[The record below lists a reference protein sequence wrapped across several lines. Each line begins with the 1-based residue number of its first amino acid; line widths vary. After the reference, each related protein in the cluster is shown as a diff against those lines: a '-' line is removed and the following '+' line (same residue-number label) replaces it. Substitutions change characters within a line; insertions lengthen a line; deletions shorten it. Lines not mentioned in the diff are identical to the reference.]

1 MTNEQFLT
9 TFQHHLNVGGPQRDE
24 IIAEITNH
32 LEEESPEKLGDPKKL
47 ASKSNRVHLGFISS
61 FKMLLWLRLAVFLV
75 FECGWLLVSL
85 QYLSS
90 TPARGWWWV
99 YSVNI
104 ITQLFP
110 ALVFIY
116 GSYLIGHFRRRWLAL
131 GAWVATFAAGAT
143 LMSFIQ
149 EKIGYVLAV
158 SGVERSPLM
167 EYLGQLTTLYVVFGA
182 IALGIMVATEGK
194 NMLWP
199 KHIIASTIGAFIII
213 TIATYFALP
222 LVWNVI
228 TGYRYTEY
236 MSTVDVWIFEHQHYL
251 AVTFGLVGASL
262 EWLRH
267 SHHKQ
272 HSFSITS

>member
-1 MTNEQFLT
+1 MTNNQFLT
-9 TFQHHLNVGGPQRDE
+9 AFQHHLNVGGPQRDE
-24 IIAEITNH
+24 IIAEMKSH
-32 LEEESPEKLGDPKKL
+32 LEEEGTKKLGDPKML
-47 ASKSNRVHLGFISS
+47 AQKSNRVHLGFFSS
-61 FKMLLWLRLAVFLV
+61 FKMLLWLRMTVFLV
-75 FECGWLLVSL
+75 FESGWLLVSL
-85 QYLSS
+85 QYFSS
-90 TPARGWWWV
+90 SPAREWWWV

-116 GSYLIGHFRRRWLAL
+116 GSYLIGHFRRRWLTLAT
-131 GAWVATFAAGAT
+131 WVATFAAGAT
-143 LMSFIQ
+143 LMSILQ
-149 EKIGYVLAV
+149 EKIGYVLVA
-158 SGVERSPLM
+158 SGGERSPLM
-167 EYLGQLTTLYVVFGA
+167 EYLGQLSTLYIVFGA

-228 TGYRYTEY
+228 TGYRYTEF

-251 AVTFGLVGASL
+251 AVSFGLIGASL

-267 SHHKQ
+267 STKK
-272 HSFSITS
+272 